1 MHRKLITLLTLG
13 LGTTATAQDFTVSV
27 PNEVLE
33 TIGEILPERS
43 NAGAAF
49 ISESFDSSITF
60 NASATA
66 RIIFI
71 HEGAGY
77 QNSLGYFTYTVNG
90 DGSIT
95 VNSADL
101 LIQNAT
107 QNSVVTAGYGY
118 DLRDAGGS
126 IRTFT
131 AGEKLGFFL
140 IADGN
145 RRASSIVGSWTYN
158 FSDGQGAVPSSDPAV
173 NRSRGRGLY
182 TTVSAMNPEMLEGQP
197 DKARH
202 LALIEV
208 PGVTGFL
215 GGDDFLICGFEDL
228 RRTRNSDEDFNDLVF
243 LVEASPLSAIAAT
256 NLFRYDPNDPDG
268 DGVSGIGDAFPNDG
282 DRATIERIPSTG
294 HTVIAFEDQYP
305 VIGDADFN
313 DAVIAYVF
321 ELSKDANGN
330 VKDILATFSLVARGA
345 AYDHAFGLHIPGL
358 PATATGTVDVERFV
372 SGSSTPVSVTQRT
385 VQALI
390 AAGTRRVEDI
400 IGSSTTLLPP
410 PSGQTFTNTLFDPVS
425 ANAGL
430 ARLRIT
436 FDVAVPP
443 TLLGQAPFDPFLY
456 VQNPTYPNT
465 RVDIHL
471 AGNASFADRPA
482 YLPLESGAGAFL
494 DSAGFPWA
502 IEVPNNWRYPMET
515 ISIETAYPDFTGWR
529 TSSGSNNTDWYDNA
543 NSGQGQVGAELG
555 NLIPARV
562 WTIDIPGR

>member
-1 MHRKLITLLTLG
+1 MALFTLLAG
-13 LGTTATAQDFTVSV
+13 PAAVAQDFTVSV
-27 PNEVLE
+27 PTEVLE

-49 ISESFDSSITF
+49 ISPSFDSNIVFS
-60 NASATA
+60 ASATA
-66 RIIFI
+66 RIIFV

-95 VNSADL
+95 INSADM
-101 LIQNAT
+101 LIENAT

-118 DLRDAGGS
+118 DLRDAGGA
-126 IRTFT
+126 IRTFN
-131 AGEKLGFFL
+131 AGERLGFFL

-145 RRASSIVGSWTYN
+145 RRASSIVSGWTYD
-158 FSDGQGAVPSSDPAV
+158 FSDGLGTVPSSDPNV
-173 NRSRGRGLY
+173 NRQRGRGLY
-182 TTVSAMNPEMLEGQP
+182 TTVSSLNPEMLQGQP

-208 PGVTGFL
+208 PGVPGFL
-215 GGDDFLICGFEDL
+215 GGGDFLLCGFEDL
-228 RRTRNSDEDFNDLVF
+228 RRTWGSDEDFNDLVF
-243 LVEASPLSAIAAT
+243 LVEASPISAIST
-256 NLFRYDPNDPDG
+256 SNLFRYEPNDPDG
-268 DGVSGIGDAFPNDG
+268 DGVKGVNDSFPNDA

-305 VIGDADFN
+305 SIGDADFN

-358 PATATGTVDVERFV
+358 PATATGTVDVQRFV
-372 SGSSTPVSVTQRT
+372 SDSSNPVDLQQRT

-390 AAGTRRVEDI
+390 AAGTRRIEDI
-400 IGSSTTLLPP
+400 IGSSTVLLPP

-430 ARLRIT
+430 TRVRIT

-443 TLLGQAPFDPFLY
+443 TLLGAPPYDPFLF
-456 VQNPTYPNT
+456 VDNPTYPNT

-471 AGNASFADRPA
+471 AGKPSFADRPA
-482 YLPLESGAGAFL
+482 YLPLESGSGAFL
-494 DSAGFPWA
+494 DGNGFPWA
-502 IEVPNNWRYPMET
+502 IEVPNSWRYPMET
-515 ISIETAYPDFTGWR
+515 VSIESAYPDFSTWR
-529 TSSGSNNTDWYDNA
+529 TSLGIDNLDWYDNA
-543 NSGQGQVGAELG
+543 ITGTGLVGPELG
-555 NLIPARV
+555 DLIPARG
-562 WTIDIPGR
+562 WTLDIPGR